1 MFTGIVQSV
10 GIVRGFQRTGAAAR
24 LTVDTGL
31 PGNILKLGDSIAV
44 DGCCQT
50 IAALDGAVC
59 EFDCLAETLNRT
71 IFRDYHTGRPVNVE
85 PALAVGDRLGGH
97 IVQGHV
103 DAAMQVVGIKRRG
116 GDLALTVRRPERA
129 VFPMVEKGSVAING
143 VSLTV
148 AELTDET
155 FTVCIIPHTWEAT
168 ALKILKAGD
177 RVNLEAD
184 LVGKYI
190 AELCRD
196 SAPSVTMDALKSAG
210 F

>member
-10 GIVRGFQRTGAAAR
+10 GAVKGFQRVGSGAR

-31 PGNILKLGDSIAV
+31 PEKTLKLGDSIAV

-59 EFDCLAETLNRT
+59 VFDCLAETLNRT
-71 IFRDYHTGRPVNVE
+71 NFRDYRTGRLVNIE

-103 DAAMQVVGIKRRG
+103 DAAMHVMEIKRRG
-116 GDLALTVRRPERA
+116 GDLALTVRRPDRSS
-129 VFPMVEKGSVAING
+129 FPMVQKGSIAING

-148 AELTDET
+148 AELTEES
-155 FTVCIIPHTWEAT
+155 FTVCIIPHTWAAT
-168 ALKILKAGD
+168 SLKALNAGD
-177 RVNLEAD
+177 CVNLEAD

-190 AELCRD
+190 AELCRN
-196 SAPSVTMDALKSAG
+196 SAPSITMEGLKSAG

>member
-10 GIVRGFQRTGAAAR
+10 GTVTGFQRSDAGAR

-31 PGNILKLGDSIAV
+31 PDKILKIGDSIAV

-50 IAALDGAVC
+50 IALLNGSVC
-59 EFDCLAETLNRT
+59 VFDCLAETLNRT
-71 IFRDYHTGRPVNVE
+71 NFGGYSAGRRVNIE

-103 DAAMQVVGIKRRG
+103 DAAMPVVGIKRRG
-116 GDLALTVRRPERA
+116 GDLALTVRRPAREA
-129 VFPMVEKGSVAING
+129 FPMVEKGSIAING
-143 VSLTV
+143 VSLTI
-148 AELTDET
+148 AELSDEA

-168 ALKILKAGD
+168 ALNALKAGE

-190 AELCRD
+190 AELCRS
-196 SAPSVTMDALKSAG
+196 SAPSITMDALRSAG